1 MPVITIANT
10 KGGAG
15 KTTAAVLIATELAQ
29 MGLNVTVF
37 DSDPQH
43 WFSQWYETARP
54 RGAITLVNHVTA
66 SALEG
71 HMRSMDRSNEYYII
85 DLAGERNQ
93 LTATALAFSNLVLI
107 PVQGAGMDGKGAAK
121 ILDILGRL
129 KEETGVEIP
138 HSVVLSRVNPMVTTH
153 SLLAVKGLLA
163 SRGVDVFATPV
174 VERAAFR
181 EMFDK
186 GVTLH
191 DMDGVK
197 VSNLDKALQ
206 NARALADE
214 VLRHLPVRVIS
225 TVQRKRGWGWCRAA

>member
-43 WFSQWYETARP
+43 WFSQWFETAKP
-54 RGAITLVNHVTA
+54 RGTISLVNHVTA

-71 HMRSMDRSNEYYII
+71 HMRHMNRAGDYYIV

-93 LTATALAFSNLVLI
+93 LTATALAFSDLVLI
-107 PVQGAGMDGKGAAK
+107 PVQGAGMDAKGAAK
-121 ILDILGRL
+121 ILDILARI
-129 KEETGVEIP
+129 KAETGIDIP
-138 HSVVLSRVNPMVTTH
+138 HSVLLSRVNPMVTTH
-153 SLLAVKGLLA
+153 SLLAIKGLLA
-163 SRGVDVFATPV
+163 SRGVAVLATPV

-181 EMFDK
+181 EMFDR

-191 DMDGVK
+191 DMEGMK

-206 NARALADE
+206 NARQLADE
-214 VLRHLPVRVIS
+214 VMRLLPVRVVS
-225 TVQRKRGWGWCRAA
+225 TAPRKRPWHWGRAA

>member
-43 WFSQWYETARP
+43 WFSQWFETAKP
-54 RGAITLVNHVTA
+54 RGTISLVNHVTA

-71 HMRSMDRSNEYYII
+71 HMRGMDRTNHYYII

-93 LTATALAFSNLVLI
+93 LTATALAFSNHVLI
-107 PVQGAGMDGKGAAK
+107 PVQGAGMDAKGAAK
-121 ILDILGRL
+121 ILDILARI
-129 KEETGVEIP
+129 KAETGVDIP
-138 HSVVLSRVNPMVTTH
+138 HSVLLSRVNPMVTTH
-153 SLLAVKGLLA
+153 SLLAIKGLLVQ
-163 SRGVDVFATPV
+163 RGVEVMATPV

-186 GVTLH
+186 GITLY
-191 DMDGVK
+191 DMEGTK

-206 NARALADE
+206 NARQLADE
-214 VLRHLPVRVIS
+214 VMRHLPVRVIS
-225 TVQRKRGWGWCRAA
+225 TAPKKRPWQWGRAA

>member
-225 TVQRKRGWGWCRAA
+225 TVQKRRSWRWGRAA

>member
-225 TVQRKRGWGWCRAA
+225 TVQKRRSWMWGRAA

>member
-29 MGLNVTVF
+29 MGHNVTVF

-43 WFSQWYETARP
+43 WFSQWFETARP
-54 RGAITLVNHVTA
+54 RGTISLVNHVTA

-71 HMRSMDRSNEYYII
+71 HMRHMDRANQYYVV

-107 PVQGAGMDGKGAAK
+107 PVQGAGMDAKGAAK
-121 ILDILGRL
+121 ILDILARI
-129 KEETGVEIP
+129 KAETGVEIP
-138 HSVVLSRVNPMVTTH
+138 HSVLLSRVNPMVTTH
-153 SLLAVKGLLA
+153 SLLAIKGML
-163 SRGVDVFATPV
+163 SQRGVDVMATPV
-174 VERAAFR
+174 IERAAFR

-186 GVTLH
+186 GITLY
-191 DMDGVK
+191 DMEGAK

-206 NARALADE
+206 NARQLADE
-214 VLRHLPVRVIS
+214 VMRHLPVRVTS
-225 TVQRKRGWGWCRAA
+225 TQPRRRGWQWGRAA

>member
-29 MGLNVTVF
+29 MGLTVTVF

-54 RGAITLVNHVTA
+54 RGTISLVNHVTA

-71 HMRSMDRSNEYYII
+71 HMRHMDRTNDYYII

-107 PVQGAGMDGKGAAK
+107 PVQGAGMDAKGAAK
-121 ILDILGRL
+121 ILDILARI
-129 KEETGVEIP
+129 KDETGVDIP
-138 HSVVLSRVNPMVTTH
+138 HSVLLSRVNPMVTTH
-153 SLLAVKGLLA
+153 SLLAIKGLLA
-163 SRGVDVFATPV
+163 SRGVDVMATPV
-174 VERAAFR
+174 IERAAFR
-181 EMFDK
+181 EMFDR
-186 GVTLH
+186 GVTLY
-191 DMDGVK
+191 DMEGGK

-206 NARALADE
+206 NARQLADE
-214 VLRHLPVRVIS
+214 VMRHLPVRVIS
-225 TVQRKRGWGWCRAA
+225 TAPKKRPWQWGRAA